1 MNTDFPIQ
9 EEIDMKPS
17 KATQE
22 ESDFMELARIAEMGI
37 ADQQTDSADVAVSE
51 VSLPQDLGVESLT
64 EKKQVNPEIME
75 SAEAAVMKTAEEAVD
90 TTETAELYEAISP
103 IASNQCEE
111 QSVNKQNGNETAV
124 ISDFAEQ
131 EAIAEIINKP
141 EAETTEMNDGF
152 QSISEQANEESLEAT
167 QDKVDLAAI
176 PDAVLMDAV
185 EEISH
190 HNVEKTPS
198 EDVTEDKT
206 AKNEPADKT
215 VIDQVGH
222 LTRNLHNSLRELGYD
237 KRLQSFATEVP
248 EAQDK
253 LSYVASKTEQAA
265 DRTLNAT
272 EIAMPIQEKLAYEA
286 TQLSAKWKRAFEE
299 QREQPD
305 TEKFKLLLI
314 ETLGYI
320 DKVPEQTDATNAQ
333 LMEIMMAQDFQDLTG
348 QVIKKITYMV
358 QRLEHDL
365 VQLLLA
371 NVPISNKPVSS
382 EEGLMNGP
390 VVNPEK
396 SPDTLNS
403 QDQVDDLLA
412 SLGF

>member
-1 MNTDFPIQ
+1 
-9 EEIDMKPS
+9 
-17 KATQE
+17 
-22 ESDFMELARIAEMGI
+22 
-37 ADQQTDSADVAVSE
+37 
-51 VSLPQDLGVESLT
+51 
-64 EKKQVNPEIME
+64 
-75 SAEAAVMKTAEEAVD
+75 
-90 TTETAELYEAISP
+90 
-103 IASNQCEE
+103 
-111 QSVNKQNGNETAV
+111 
-124 ISDFAEQ
+124 
-131 EAIAEIINKP
+131 
-141 EAETTEMNDGF
+141 
-152 QSISEQANEESLEAT
+152 
-167 QDKVDLAAI
+167 
-176 PDAVLMDAV
+176 MDAV